1 MDHWAGGLPPSLYSA
16 QGIQT
21 SPAVSKSQIY
31 LDFLGIVNSRRVVLL
46 DEPTQLAESC
56 NLERRV
62 AWGGRESIDHPQGG
76 NSHDDA
82 INSLAGAAVLAA
94 TEPVSIGSLI
104 TPEML
109 ARARRPSLHM
119 LRRRLDRHYF

>member
-1 MDHWAGGLPPSLYSA
+1 MHRFIASLYAA
-16 QGIQT
+16 QGIET
-21 SPAVSKSQIY
+21 SPAVPKSQIY
-31 LDFLGIVNSRRVVLL
+31 VDFLGIVNSRRLLML
-46 DEPTQLAESC
+46 DEPTQVTELC

-94 TEPVSIGSLI
+94 TEAPGLHI
-104 TPEML
+104 TAEMV
-109 ARARRPSLHM
+109 ARARARPP
-119 LRRRLDRHYF
+119 RRGRLDGFYGH